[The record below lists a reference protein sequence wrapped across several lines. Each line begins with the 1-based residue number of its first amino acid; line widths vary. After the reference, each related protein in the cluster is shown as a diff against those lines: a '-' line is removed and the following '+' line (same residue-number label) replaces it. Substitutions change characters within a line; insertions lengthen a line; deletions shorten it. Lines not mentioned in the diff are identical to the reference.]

1 MVTIKYIWK
10 GADYMKQKKLFYMC
24 AAVIILT
31 MAIAYSAFALT
42 AEKEKSKQQV
52 VDATEIDGIITGIKG
67 NTVSI
72 KGEDGLTKSVTF
84 NNQTIFQIERIVQAT
99 PKDLKIGDE
108 IEVTG
113 SPAEGYGTNAE
124 RIKIEANDDLED
136 NKKDK

>member
-1 MVTIKYIWK
+1 
-10 GADYMKQKKLFYMC
+10 MKQKKLFYMC

-42 AEKEKSKQQV
+42 AEKEKSEQQV
-52 VDATEIDGIITGIKG
+52 VDAAEIDGIITGIKG

-108 IEVTG
+108 IEVTC

>member
-1 MVTIKYIWK
+1 
-10 GADYMKQKKLFYMC
+10 MKQKKLFYMC

>member
-1 MVTIKYIWK
+1 
-10 GADYMKQKKLFYMC
+10 MKQKKLFYIC

-42 AEKEKSKQQV
+42 SEKEKSEQQV
-52 VDATEIDGIITGIKG
+52 IDATEIDGIITGIKG
-67 NTVSI
+67 STISI
-72 KGEDGLTKSVTF
+72 KGDDGLTKTVTF
-84 NNQTIFQIERIVQAT
+84 NNRTVFQIEKIVQAA

-108 IEVTG
+108 IEVTC

-136 NKKDK
+136 NEKGK